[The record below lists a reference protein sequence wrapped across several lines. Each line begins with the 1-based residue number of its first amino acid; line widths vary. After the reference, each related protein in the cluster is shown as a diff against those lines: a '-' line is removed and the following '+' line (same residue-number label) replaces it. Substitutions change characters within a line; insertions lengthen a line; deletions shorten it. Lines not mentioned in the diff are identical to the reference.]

1 MREPLNFKWHLP
13 GLLATGGNT
22 DTHEKLDWILS
33 EGFSC
38 IVVLEAVPDEI
49 RQRFVRESISHSI
62 HIVKEKDDPPVRKL
76 AGFIAGGLLH
86 DRKVYIQ
93 CSTGAARSQGLAR
106 AFVEQCDL
114 HMANYLGRR
123 ANDLNH
129 GDIWD
134 SARGHEAFAG
144 IGLKRAISFLTS
156 TLESEDEAVQ
166 LAGADTL
173 VELMEHADHGCF
185 DSGSMHRLN
194 GLKQRALELS
204 IRLNPKYTETYYSIV
219 NQFTRVYEDWMEE

>member
-1 MREPLNFKWHLP
+1 MKALLNFMWHIP
-13 GLLATGGNT
+13 GLLATGGKT

-49 RQRFVRESISHSI
+49 RQRLARESISHSI
-62 HIVKEKDDPPVRKL
+62 HIVNEKDDPPVKKL
-76 AGFIAGGLLH
+76 AWFIARGLLH
-86 DRKVYIQ
+86 DQKVYIQ
-93 CSTGAARSQGLAR
+93 CSNGAVRSQGLVR
-106 AFVEQCDL
+106 AFAGQCEL

-129 GDIWD
+129 GDMWD

-156 TLESEDEAVQ
+156 TLESEDEEVQ

-173 VELMEHADHGCF
+173 VEIMEHADHGCF
-185 DSGSMHRLN
+185 DSGSMHRLY
-194 GLKQRALELS
+194 GLKQRALESS
-204 IRLNPKYTETYYSIV
+204 IRLNPKHTETYYRIV
-219 NQFTRVYEDWMEE
+219 NQFTRVYENWLEE